1 VSAVVIVPAPV
12 LAPEFAS
19 SLVPQPGELATRAV
33 DEAVEEQF
41 LALICADED
50 LLRAEFDAIIAA
62 SWDQPASPQR
72 PGHNRLPAQHPQ
84 GRGWISGLAGGLPRP
99 QHEPGAEARSRQR
112 APPGRSSDRSPRQVR
127 RHQQEVMPQRE
138 RPIQVI
144 TRRPAPYATH
154 PPAA

>member
-72 PGHNRLPAQHPQ
+72 PGHNRPPAQHPQ
-84 GRGWISGLAGGLPRP
+84 GRGGSVGWRAACP
-99 QHEPGAEARSRQR
+99 ARNT
-112 APPGRSSDRSPRQVR
+112 SPVR
-127 RHQQEVMPQRE
+127 RAARGSA
-138 RPIQVI
+138 RPRAALATGARDKFDDIS
-144 TRRPAPYATH
+144 RR
-154 PPAA
+154 